1 MIHRLLWN
9 DIRNHK
15 LMSLTTV
22 LFMAAS
28 AMLISLAAVLFTGLL
43 GSVDRLMTKAQSPDY
58 LQMHTGAVELEKIA
72 DFAAD
77 QPEIEQWQVMPFLNL
92 ENNVLE
98 LGEKSLSDSTQDNGL
113 CVQGERFDYLLGLD
127 DELPVVKT
135 GEVYVPICYR
145 SQYDLCVGDQMQI
158 GSHTLTIAGFIRDS
172 QMNSM
177 LASSKRFLV
186 DQLDYERLKTQG
198 EEEYLIEFLLHEGTD
213 TDSFAAKYGE
223 AQLYANGPAITK
235 PLIKMMNAL
244 SDGIMILVI
253 LLVAIV
259 VLLISLLCIRFIVA
273 IGMEQD
279 KKEVGMLKAVG
290 IGNESIVQLYF
301 SKYLLLSG
309 CGAVIGMIGAKIL
322 EAPLSEKLKE
332 MYGTSA
338 NVLLSS
344 MAAAFACLLVE
355 GVILL
360 FVRHILKK
368 LEQMT
373 ALQALFTVKTQGEKE
388 EAGKYIMIG
397 LVAAACG
404 FLALIPQNLSSTMS
418 APDFVTYM
426 GIGDAGLRM
435 DVRMSEQIEETT
447 DQLVWRLGED
457 PDVANYVALKTVSYP
472 AYMKDDTQ
480 VNLMVEIGDHSVFPV
495 SYAKG
500 KCPEDADEI
509 ALSSLLAQELC
520 LKPGD
525 LLDVDIDGCR
535 QTLTVCGI
543 YSDITNGG
551 KTAKV
556 GSRSKIAEENVPV
569 MWSILYVTLKDT
581 VSDEQWMSVYSSYG
595 VDIVNIADYVQG
607 TYGATLK
614 LIELARRVALGVA
627 AMIVIVVIILFMRL
641 VIETKRYGISLKKA
655 LGFTARCI
663 QWEYLIK
670 GMIPAVFGVFVGILL
685 GNTVGG
691 SICGLILKSLGADGF
706 RFVVC
711 RRQVLLIAIIL
722 VAAAANAIWLG
733 IREVKKIKAYECC
746 MRKE

>member
-15 LMSLTTV
+15 LMSLSTV

-28 AMLISLAAVLFTGLL
+28 AMLISLVAVLFTGLL

-344 MAAAFACLLVE
+344 MAAALACLLVE

-388 EAGKYIMIG
+388 EAGKYI
-397 LVAAACG
+397 
-404 FLALIPQNLSSTMS
+404 
-418 APDFVTYM
+418 
-426 GIGDAGLRM
+426 
-435 DVRMSEQIEETT
+435 
-447 DQLVWRLGED
+447 
-457 PDVANYVALKTVSYP
+457 
-472 AYMKDDTQ
+472 
-480 VNLMVEIGDHSVFPV
+480 
-495 SYAKG
+495 
-500 KCPEDADEI
+500 
-509 ALSSLLAQELC
+509 
-520 LKPGD
+520 
-525 LLDVDIDGCR
+525 
-535 QTLTVCGI
+535 
-543 YSDITNGG
+543 
-551 KTAKV
+551 
-556 GSRSKIAEENVPV
+556 
-569 MWSILYVTLKDT
+569 
-581 VSDEQWMSVYSSYG
+581 
-595 VDIVNIADYVQG
+595 
-607 TYGATLK
+607 
-614 LIELARRVALGVA
+614 
-627 AMIVIVVIILFMRL
+627 MIVIVVIILFMRL

-722 VAAAANAIWLG
+722 VVAAANAIWLG
-733 IREVKKIKAYECC
+733 IREVKKIKAYEYC